1 MITLQPRWIH
11 KGLLCLQ
18 AIKQL
23 LVIQVWLHVCDAVTV
38 PRSPVT
44 SPPGS
49 DVTLDCS
56 FSYKAGADLTRVVV
70 TWQRRDYRV
79 VHSFYYGQDQLARQN
94 ETYRSRTQ
102 LFPEQLSVGNASL
115 RLKQVRGEDE
125 GWYTCAVT
133 NQVESTMGDVQL
145 IVAAEFSEPQLV
157 ITDHPDSPDKAL
169 LSCISTG
176 YPSASVQW
184 LNETG
189 CDITESSKTSQS
201 LDRDGLVEITS
212 HILVSRDANYTCVLT
227 HSRLKQTLMKTITLT
242 KKDFSSRSSIMWVV
256 SSLLTVVLVT
266 LITIAI
272 YLLFKHR
279 RGTSTPTDTE
289 EHHPSY

>member
-1 MITLQPRWIH
+1 MMRTLSSCLFALP
-11 KGLLCLQ
+11 LLLTIC
-18 AIKQL
+18 
-23 LVIQVWLHVCDAVTV
+23 VAVTV

-70 TWQRRDYRV
+70 TWERPPDYRV
-79 VHSFYYGQDQLARQN
+79 VHDYYYGQDQLALQN
-94 ETYRSRTQ
+94 ETYRNRTQ

-133 NQVESTMGDVQL
+133 NQGELTSGDVRL
-145 IVAAEFSEPQLV
+145 IVAAEFSEPRLV
-157 ITDHPDSPDKAL
+157 VTDRPDSPDKAL

-227 HSRLKQTLMKTITLT
+227 HSRLNQTLMKTITLT
-242 KKDFSSRSSIMWVV
+242 KKGYPDRHRIVLWVV
-256 SSLLTVVLVT
+256 LTVVGVAT
-266 LITIAI
+266 VIIVI
-272 YLLFKHR
+272 SLLFKR
-279 RGTSTPTDTE
+279 RYDASTPTDPTE
-289 EHHPSY
+289 HALSDLTGSRGPSDV

>member
-1 MITLQPRWIH
+1 MITLQLRWIH
-11 KGLLCLQ
+11 KDLLCLQ

-23 LVIQVWLHVCDAVTV
+23 LVIQVWLHVCVAVTV
-38 PRSPVT
+38 PQFPVT

-70 TWQRRDYRV
+70 TWQRPPADDV
-79 VHSFYYGQDQLARQN
+79 IHSYYYGQDQLALQN
-94 ETYRSRTQ
+94 EAYRNRTQ

-125 GWYTCAVT
+125 GLYTCAVT
-133 NQVESTMGDVQL
+133 NQVESTKGDVRL
-145 IVAAEFSEPQLV
+145 IVADEFSEPQLV
-157 ITDHPDSPDKAL
+157 VTDRPDNPDKAL

-189 CDITESSKTSQS
+189 CDITESSRTSQS
-201 LDRDGLVEITS
+201 LARDGLVEITS

-227 HSRLKQTLMKTITLT
+227 HSRLKQTLKKTITLT
-242 KKDFSSRSSIMWVV
+242 KKGFSDRHHNVVWVV

-266 LITIAI
+266 LITTAI
-272 YLLFKHR
+272 YRLNKHR
-279 RGTSTPTDTE
+279 HDTSTPTNTG
-289 EHHPSY
+289 